1 MDDTQKQSSGEFN
14 FYNELGRKSVHL
26 SVWAIPLAYHLIL
39 PALSLSSDTSLF
51 IIQISLLG
59 FLCFFVPLEVYRIKF
74 NPNTWINHFTRSTEK
89 DRPANYI
96 FTAAV
101 WLVLLLGVNFF
112 YEMEVVELVLITT
125 AMGDSAAALVG
136 KGIGRVRLPLT
147 KEKTIEGFVAG
158 ILTNYLIGLCFLIF
172 VWANLSSSYQI
183 WFVFILPLIPTI
195 VWGLLDFFEDLPWY
209 LADNLFNP
217 PLATILIAL
226 VELIVSL

>member
-1 MDDTQKQSSGEFN
+1 MDETLNQSTEEFK
-14 FYNELGRKSVHL
+14 FLNELGRKSIHL
-26 SVWAIPLAYHLIL
+26 SVWAIPLAYHLIM
-39 PALSLSSDTSLF
+39 PAMNFSPEISLF

-74 NPNTWINHFTRSTEK
+74 NPNTWINHFTRATEK
-89 DRPANYI
+89 ERPANYI

-112 YEMEVVELVLITT
+112 YEMEVVELVLIATV
-125 AMGDSAAALVG
+125 MGDSAAALVG

-147 KEKTIEGFVAG
+147 KEKTVEGFIAG
-158 ILTNYLIGLCFLIF
+158 LLTNYVIGFCFLLF
-172 VWANLSSSYQI
+172 VWMNLSSSYQTWI
-183 WFVFILPLIPTI
+183 ILVLPLIPTI

-217 PLATILIAL
+217 PLATIIIAL
-226 VELIVSL
+226 LEIFLSL

>member
-1 MDDTQKQSSGEFN
+1 MDDTQKQSSDEFK
-14 FYNELGRKSVHL
+14 FLNEVGRKAVHL
-26 SVWAIPLAYHLIL
+26 SVWTIPLAYHLIM
-39 PALSLSSDTSLF
+39 PALGLSSDTSLF

-74 NPNTWINHFTRSTEK
+74 NPNTWINHFTRSSEK

-96 FTAAV
+96 LTAAV

-125 AMGDSAAALVG
+125 VMGDSAAALVG

-147 KEKTIEGFVAG
+147 EEKTIEGFIAG
-158 ILTNYLIGLCFLIF
+158 ILTNYLIGLCFLVL
-172 VWANLSSSYQI
+172 VWLNLSSSYQV
-183 WFVFILPLIPTI
+183 WFIYILPLIPTI

-217 PLATILIAL
+217 PLATIVIAL
-226 VELIVSL
+226 LELILSL

>member
-1 MDDTQKQSSGEFN
+1 MDDIQKQSSEELR
-14 FYNELGRKSVHL
+14 FYNELGRKSVHM
-26 SVWAIPLAYHLIL
+26 SVWTIPLAYHLIM
-39 PALSLSSDTSLF
+39 PALGLSSDTSLF

-74 NPNTWINHFTRSTEK
+74 NPNTWINHFTRSSEK

-96 FTAAV
+96 LTAAV

-125 AMGDSAAALVG
+125 VMGDSAAALVG

-147 KEKTIEGFVAG
+147 EEKTIEGFIAG
-158 ILTNYLIGLCFLIF
+158 ILTNYLIGLCFLVL
-172 VWANLSSSYQI
+172 VWLNLSSSYQV
-183 WFVFILPLIPTI
+183 WFIYILPLIPTI

-217 PLATILIAL
+217 PLATIVIAL
-226 VELIVSL
+226 LELILSL

>member
-1 MDDTQKQSSGEFN
+1 MDDTQKQSSDEFK
-14 FYNELGRKSVHL
+14 FYNELGRKSVHM
-26 SVWAIPLAYHLIL
+26 SVWAIPLAYHLIF
-39 PALSLSSDTSLF
+39 PALALSSDTSLF

-59 FLCFFVPLEVYRIKF
+59 FLCFFVLLEIYRIKF
-74 NPNTWINHFTRSTEK
+74 NPNTWINHFTRPYEK

-125 AMGDSAAALVG
+125 VMGDSAAALVG
-136 KGIGRVRLPLT
+136 KGIGRIRLPLT
-147 KEKTIEGFVAG
+147 KEKTIEGFIAG
-158 ILTNYLIGLCFLIF
+158 ILTNYLIGLCFLIL
-172 VWANLSSSYQI
+172 VWVNLSSSYQV
-183 WFVFILPLIPTI
+183 WFVYVLPLIPTI

-217 PLATILIAL
+217 PLATILITL
-226 VELIVSL
+226 LELIVSL